1 MGKKG
6 QCIGNSNN
14 NYSSSR
20 TLDTRKL
27 VNITAHYSSL
37 SLATAHELSME
48 FSNKGGEGTI
58 ITSDLKQ

>member
-1 MGKKG
+1 MERQRMGKKG

-37 SLATAHELSME
+37 SLATAHELY
-48 FSNKGGEGTI
+48 GI
-58 ITSDLKQ
+58 QQ